1 MCATSKQ
8 DGPPKERAAVEHAP
22 EARRSVWERLQQAL
36 GGSAWTTLGGKVA
49 AYVAG
54 FFALALVG
62 SGEAMRLLPLGPA
75 ETTAS
80 MAMVAGGPAPVAAT
94 GAAAPET
101 APAGRKEGAGANAE
115 PPRREGGAGA
125 DAGTHRQDATG
136 EAASPKVVPAPHED
150 GATGAGSETPTGG
163 DGAST
168 PAQAGVTQD
177 GKVVLN
183 LATEADLRRLP
194 GIGPAKAK
202 AILELRA
209 KMKRFRKVEDLLR
222 IKGIGRRSL
231 KRLRPLVV
239 VDPP

>member
-1 MCATSKQ
+1 MRATSKQ
-8 DGPPKERAAVEHAP
+8 DGPPGERAEVNHAP
-22 EARRSVWERLQQAL
+22 ETRSSLRERLLRAL
-36 GGSAWTTLGGKVA
+36 GESAWTALGGKVA

-62 SGEAMRLLPLGPA
+62 SGDMLRLLPLGRPD
-75 ETTAS
+75 TTAGL
-80 MAMVAGGPAPVAAT
+80 AMVAEGPAPGAPA
-94 GAAAPET
+94 GAAAPEE
-101 APAGRKEGAGANAE
+101 APAGREEAGTAAPPPHRDAGATAP
-115 PPRREGGAGA
+115 PPRREALPAAPPPHQNAGA
-125 DAGTHRQDATG
+125 ATDAGT
-136 EAASPKVVPAPHED
+136 EPP
-150 GATGAGSETPTGG
+150 G
-163 DGAST
+163 DGDGTST
-168 PAQAGVTQD
+168 PAPAGVTLD

-209 KMKRFRKVEDLLR
+209 KLKRFRKVEDLLR
-222 IKGIGRRSL
+222 VKGLGRRSL